1 MLNIF
6 KRPLNLVSKPIIQQA
21 NAIMV
26 VTGGVDFLSS
36 TEPDFVLIAKACVS
50 TVIRVCL
57 ALKSYK
63 LVVDACLC
71 RGTDIELVSVLFSQ
85 KLDGFEKSSGELCSG

>member
-1 MLNIF
+1 VLNIF
-6 KRPLNLVSKPIIQQA
+6 KRPLNLVSKPIIQQT

-57 ALKSYK
+57 GLKSYT
-63 LVVDACLC
+63 LVVDVCVAAATWT
-71 RGTDIELVSVLFSQ
+71 RPVLFSQ